1 MEIDRRT
8 MPVPFFSQRCTETVI
23 LSGSLHVHS
32 FSVFEPFFF
41 QAASFHGDRSTN
53 KCQSPSFLKDVQRQS
68 FLVVRFARAFSGRR
82 TWEIR
87 AFKKDGLA
95 NSQLLTSLRVRGR
108 PLWEFACLV
117 GSSGALLARLR
128 EFTDLSTLHEY
139 SLLVVRVHFWV
150 SFPWASFWP
159 VQG

>member
-1 MEIDRRT
+1 MYRDSH
-8 MPVPFFSQRCTETVI
+8 PFWFPSR
-23 LSGSLHVHS
+23 SL
-32 FSVFEPFFF
+32 FFLFLKLFF
-41 QAASFHGDRSTN
+41 QAASFDGDRSTN
-53 KCQSPSFLKDVQRQS
+53 KQCQSPSFLKDVQRQS
-68 FLVVRFARAFSGRR
+68 FLGVRFARAFSGRR

-87 AFKKDGLA
+87 AFRNMGLA

>member
-1 MEIDRRT
+1 MISSCCH
-8 MPVPFFSQRCTETVI
+8 FQK
-23 LSGSLHVHS
+23 SLAHLRYFGRNLDH
-32 FSVFEPFFF
+32 FRESV
-41 QAASFHGDRSTN
+41 
-53 KCQSPSFLKDVQRQS
+53 
-68 FLVVRFARAFSGRR
+68 AF
-82 TWEIR
+82 T
-87 AFKKDGLA
+87 KDGLA

-150 SFPWASFWP
+150 SFPWASFWS
-159 VQG
+159 VLTVERKRQEIHRTKRDDQNDFEEAGTRRNRNQRHTMLGERT